1 MHSYILNMGKNTKG
15 GKKFKKKKEEGGG
28 ESDLKNIIFK
38 EADQEYAQVTAM
50 LGNCRLRLNCIDGKS
65 RIGKIRGAIRKKM
78 WISMNDVVL
87 VSLRDFEDDKCD
99 VLHAY
104 KAIEAKYLQ
113 KLGEI
118 PQNIKF
124 DKIDIEEHKQDIGID
139 FGYDDSESDDA
150 ETKKKEEIDFDAI

>member
-1 MHSYILNMGKNTKG
+1 MGKNIKG

-38 EADQEYAQVTAM
+38 EVDQEYAQVTAL
-50 LGNCRLRLNCIDGKS
+50 LGNCRLRLNCIDGKT

-118 PQNIKF
+118 PENIKF

-139 FGYDDSESDDA
+139 FGYDDASDGDA
-150 ETKKKEEIDFDAI
+150 ETKKEEINFDTI